1 MSNFLYFNT
10 RDEFDRI
17 DIAKI
22 MCFQSDGNYTNVVL
36 TNKIKIVLGISLGKM
51 EKYLSETLKENASFF
66 ARVGKSCIINVNYIL
81 RINVLKQYVIL
92 SDYGATNYQVSVSRD
107 ALKKLKD
114 IMVASVLKTSA
125 NKQ

>member
-1 MSNFLYFNT
+1 MTNYLYFNT

-22 MCFQSDGNYTNVVL
+22 ICFQSDGNYTNVVL
-36 TNKIKIVLGISLGKM
+36 TNKVKIVLSISLGKL
-51 EKYLSETLKENASFF
+51 EKYLSDSLKEKAGCFV
-66 ARVGKSCIINVNYIL
+66 RVGKSCIINVNYIL
-81 RINVLKQYVIL
+81 RINVLKQYIVL
-92 SDYGATNYQVSVSRD
+92 TDYDTSNYQVSISKD

-114 IMVASVLKTSA
+114 IMVASVLKSSS

>member
-1 MSNFLYFNT
+1 MTNYLYFNT

-22 MCFQSDGNYTNVVL
+22 VCFQSDGNYTNVVL
-36 TNKIKIVLGISLGKM
+36 TNKVKIVLGISLGRM
-51 EKYLSETLKENASFF
+51 EKYLSETLKEKASCF

-81 RINVLKQYVIL
+81 RINVLKQYVVL
-92 SDYGATNYQVSVSRD
+92 TDYDTSNYQVTVSKE

-114 IMVASVLKTSA
+114 IMVASVLKNYTS
-125 NKQ
+125 KQ